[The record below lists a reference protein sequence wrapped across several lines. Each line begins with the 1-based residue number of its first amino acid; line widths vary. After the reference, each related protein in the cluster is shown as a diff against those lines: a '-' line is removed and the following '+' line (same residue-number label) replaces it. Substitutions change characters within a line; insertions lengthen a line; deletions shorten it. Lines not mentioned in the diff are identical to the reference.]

1 MRLRSTPTQDER
13 FSPAICTTLLRSGH
27 LRKCSTYQRVGVRFS
42 QAPEHQE
49 LGTSHPAEPLILGLM
64 LSVVLVAT
72 IAAAANVETVS
83 RVFTLEHVS
92 VSEASAAVQP
102 LLSEHG
108 SLILQP
114 GRSRM
119 TVQDLPQVVERVA
132 ILVADID
139 GLPENYSIQ
148 IELFEGRPEPY
159 SAATQT
165 QIDQRLRKMF
175 KFPSFH
181 QVGSAVLEGELG
193 SPAQADLGGGFQ
205 ISFLAQSVEYSKDT
219 PWGAPDPGDRVHLRP
234 LILKRVSIEPDGTQ
248 EIEILLRTNVLIAP
262 KQKVYIGAG
271 NSEDA
276 YNGLVLIV
284 HSQGSGGS

>member
-1 MRLRSTPTQDER
+1 MWQRST
-13 FSPAICTTLLRSGH
+13 L
-27 LRKCSTYQRVGVRFS
+27 V
-42 QAPEHQE
+42 
-49 LGTSHPAEPLILGLM
+49 
-64 LSVVLVAT
+64 LSVALIAA

-114 GRSRM
+114 SRSQM
-119 TVQDLPQVVERVA
+119 TVQDLPQVVEKVA
-132 ILVADID
+132 DLVADID
-139 GLPENYSIQ
+139 SLPESYSIQ
-148 IELFEGRPEPY
+148 VVLFEGRPEPY
-159 SAATQT
+159 SVATQA

-175 KFPSFH
+175 KFPSFR
-181 QVGSAVLEGELG
+181 QLGSAVLEGELG

-205 ISFLAQSVEYSKDT
+205 VSFFAYTVEYSEDT

-234 LILKRVSIEPDGTQ
+234 LILKRVTIEPDGTQ

-271 NSEDA
+271 TSEEA
-276 YNGLVLIV
+276 KNGLVLIV

>member
-1 MRLRSTPTQDER
+1 MWQRST
-13 FSPAICTTLLRSGH
+13 L
-27 LRKCSTYQRVGVRFS
+27 V
-42 QAPEHQE
+42 
-49 LGTSHPAEPLILGLM
+49 
-64 LSVVLVAT
+64 LSVALIAA
-72 IAAAANVETVS
+72 IAAAGNVETVS

-114 GRSRM
+114 SRSQM
-119 TVQDLPQVVERVA
+119 TVQDLPQVVEQVA
-132 ILVADID
+132 VLVADID
-139 GLPENYSIQ
+139 SLPESYSIQ
-148 IELFEGRPEPY
+148 VVLFEGGPEPY
-159 SAATQT
+159 SVAMQA

-175 KFPSFH
+175 KFPSFR
-181 QVGSAVLEGELG
+181 QLGSAVLEGELG

-205 ISFLAQSVEYSKDT
+205 ISFLAHTPEYSEDT
-219 PWGAPDPGDRVHLRP
+219 PWGAPDPGDRIHLRP

-271 NSEDA
+271 TSEDA
-276 YNGLVLIV
+276 DNGLVLIV
-284 HSQGSGGS
+284 HSQDSGGS